1 MSGAATISGT
11 GARSVIV
18 GLRRLARVSWMLI
31 LFLVAWEIWFRVS
44 GSLFVPPMS
53 EILARMVTKWF
64 EFDPSTLFTSQF
76 FRVHALASLARFG
89 VGWAVAVGLG
99 VAVGLLLG
107 AFSWA
112 EATARWIVRFGVS
125 TPSTILLPVAV
136 VLFGV
141 TDQMNVFLIATG
153 AIWPVLLNTMDAVRG
168 IDPGTVAAAR
178 SLRLKG
184 WRLFSKVILRA
195 ASPQIMAGVRVSL
208 GIALILVIIS
218 EMFVATKGIGFDI
231 IFSQRTF
238 AFLEMWASVAF
249 VGLVAIILNGLFHLA
264 ERRLLGWHE
273 GMGESAHG

>member
-1 MSGAATISGT
+1 MSGAATSGT
-11 GARSVIV
+11 GAGSVIV

-31 LFLVAWEIWFRVS
+31 LFLVAWETWFRVS

-53 EILARMVTKWF
+53 EILSRMVTKWF
-64 EFDPSTLFTSQF
+64 ELDPSTLFTSQF

-112 EATARWIVRFGVS
+112 EATAHWIVRFGVS

-141 TDQMNVFLIATG
+141 TNQMNVFLIATG

-168 IDPGTVAAAR
+168 IDPETVAAAR

-184 WRLFSKVILRA
+184 WRLFTKVILRA

-218 EMFVATKGIGFDI
+218 EMFVATKGIGFDV

-249 VGLVAIILNGLFHLA
+249 VGLVAITLNGLFHLA

-273 GMGESAHG
+273 GMGGSTHG